1 MSIMMKTAMVA
12 AVVAMSAGSALARGE
27 KWSRNHFDEEH
38 PEGNWLCTVEFGD
51 QDHATTNWIMA
62 EGRRLM
68 LDKVT
73 TAPGEKKTLRFC
85 VNTRNTKLLDGD
97 KVRISKAEVDHE
109 RWDDRLT
116 IDVLSQG
123 AVAPSVKVEP
133 APEDTVTIF
142 VAGDST
148 VCCYNEEPYGSW
160 GQMLPA
166 FFNETVAIANHAH
179 SGRALSSFRDE
190 RRQDKVLE
198 QAKPG
203 DWLFIQFGHN
213 DQKEKVEF
221 DERMR
226 RYNERLRALVAA
238 FRAKGGHVALI
249 SPMERR
255 RFDGEGKPF
264 KTLQEYEDAMS
275 AAAKELNIP
284 FINLHDMSYRLYT
297 KLGEKESQALFTYRC
312 GELDNTHHNTYGG
325 YELARA
331 VVEGIKSEIPGLAA
345 RLRPGIA
352 PWSPETPD
360 ANPRIPRIGRIAT
373 EKPEEK

>member
-1 MSIMMKTAMVA
+1 MSIKICSAMVA
-12 AVVAMSAGSALARGE
+12 AAVASVSGTAWALDAG
-27 KWSRNHFDEEH
+27 WSRFHFDEEKL
-38 PEGNWLCTVEFGD
+38 EGNWLCTVELGD
-51 QDHATTNWIMA
+51 DANVTTNWVMA

-68 LDKVT
+68 LDKTT
-73 TAPGEKKTLRFC
+73 TAPGEKKTFRFC
-85 VNTRNTKLLDGD
+85 VNTRNTLLSDGD
-97 KVRISKAEVDHE
+97 KVRISREEVDHE

-116 IDVLSQG
+116 IDVLTQG
-123 AVAPSVKVEP
+123 ATAPAVKVER

-179 SGRALSSFRDE
+179 SGRALSSFRGE

-238 FRAKGGHVALI
+238 FREKGGNVALVA
-249 SPMERR
+249 PMERR
-255 RFDGEGKPF
+255 RFDEEGKPF

-275 AAAKELNIP
+275 AAAKELGIP

-297 KLGEKESQALFTYRC
+297 KLGEKESQALFVFRR

-331 VVEGIKSEIPGLAA
+331 VVEGIKSEIPALAS

-360 ANPRIPRIGRIAT
+360 ANPRIPRIGRVAT